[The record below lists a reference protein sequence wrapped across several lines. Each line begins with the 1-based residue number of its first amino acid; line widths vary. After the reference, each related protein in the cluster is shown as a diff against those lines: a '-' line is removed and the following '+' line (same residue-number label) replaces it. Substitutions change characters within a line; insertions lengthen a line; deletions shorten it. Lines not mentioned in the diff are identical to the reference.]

1 MLNRPPR
8 HAAGFELSLLAITVL
23 VFACAQREV
32 TTPHV
37 HPSAGHE
44 ATSQHSFAD
53 APRWAT
59 VFDHPG
65 RDEWQK
71 PNAVVAA
78 LAIHP
83 GMVVADLGAG
93 TGYFLS
99 YLSRA
104 VGPRGTVLAIDT
116 EPNLVDYM
124 RARAE
129 KEGLANVVPVL
140 ATYDDP
146 HLPAH
151 GVDRILVL
159 DTYHHLSD
167 RLNYFERLRT
177 ALKPDA
183 RIVIVDWHKRELPEG
198 PPVEHKLDRQQ
209 VVDEMRMAGYPL
221 AGESDQL
228 PYQYVLIFTSEKR

>member
-8 HAAGFELSLLAITVL
+8 HAAGLELSLLAIIVL
-23 VFACAQREV
+23 VSGCAQREV
-32 TTPHV
+32 TTPHI

-71 PNAVVAA
+71 PNEVVAA

-83 GMVVADLGAG
+83 GMAVADLGAG
-93 TGYFLS
+93 TGYFLA

-104 VGPRGTVLAIDT
+104 VGPQGTVLAIDT

-129 KEGLANVVPVL
+129 KEGLANVLPVL
-140 ATYDDP
+140 ATYEDP
-146 HLPAH
+146 RLPAH

-167 RLNYFERLRT
+167 RLNYFERLRA

-209 VVDEMRMAGYPL
+209 VVDEMRTAGYPL